1 VLLGISYRSSTQCP
15 ECAQQVPVNHA
26 RARFHCSHCHATV
39 DRLQNERA
47 WWLGFSGEF
56 ATRYVL
62 KRPEN
67 DVGQI
72 NTPKQHLE
80 FFRGPAACPSCHQPM
95 QHEALLAGA
104 ASGTFRCACGFATPC
119 RDAEP
124 SLVQAFPYARWLLA
138 EGPEAG
144 DAPNAAQPI
153 LMACMGCGAG
163 LKVDGSSR
171 TVDCIY
177 CKATN
182 YLPDGLWLRLH
193 PAPRLEWFFLV
204 IDIDPAALA
213 AEQSRSSPF
222 DDLMLK
228 FKRPS

>member
-1 VLLGISYRSSTQCP
+1 MLLGISYRSAMRCP

-26 RARFHCSHCHATV
+26 RAVMHCSHCHAIV
-39 DRLQNERA
+39 DRLRGECA
-47 WWLGFSGEF
+47 WWTGFSGEF

-67 DVGQI
+67 DVGQV

-80 FFRGPAACPSCHQPM
+80 FYRGPAACPQCRQPM
-95 QHEALLAGA
+95 IRESLSAGA
-104 ASGTFRCACGFATPC
+104 STGTFRCACGFTTPC

-124 SLVQAFPYARWLLA
+124 SLVQVFPYARWLLG
-138 EGPEAG
+138 EGPVEGSAPEAS
-144 DAPNAAQPI
+144 QPV

-171 TVDCIY
+171 TVDCVY
-177 CKATN
+177 CHASN

-204 IDIDPAALA
+204 IELDEAALA
-213 AEQSRSSPF
+213 AEQARASPF
-222 DDLMLK
+222 DDLLLK
-228 FKRPS
+228 RAR